1 MSRFCLTNKQVSYN
15 LNPQSIMKKAIK
27 SYSIQFF
34 KEIIPVV
41 AGILIA
47 LFIDNWNAERKD
59 KAYIEQVFSTI
70 HSELKETNEAISSNI
85 PLQKSLIDSLEFYS
99 TNQKVAIV
107 DIVMKSKGIY
117 VPNIRINAWKSVSSS
132 KIDLIKYE
140 KVTTLSNIEELK
152 TTLNNKTQFL
162 MSYLYSNMNA
172 TDKNTKQTLKMIL
185 LDILQTERT
194 IERTIKLFG
203 EK

>member
-1 MSRFCLTNKQVSYN
+1 
-15 LNPQSIMKKAIK
+15 MKKAIK
-27 SYSIQFF
+27 NYSIQFF

-59 KAYIEQVFSTI
+59 KAYIEQVFVTI
-70 HSELKETNEAISSNI
+70 HSELKETNEDISSNI

>member
-1 MSRFCLTNKQVSYN
+1 
-15 LNPQSIMKKAIK
+15 MKKAIK
-27 SYSIQFF
+27 NYGIQFF

-41 AGILIA
+41 VGILIA

-59 KAYIEQVFSTI
+59 KAYIEQVFATI

-85 PLQKSLIDSLEFYS
+85 PLQKSLIASLEFYA

-132 KIDLIKYE
+132 KIDLIQYE

>member
-1 MSRFCLTNKQVSYN
+1 M
-15 LNPQSIMKKAIK
+15 
-27 SYSIQFF
+27 
-34 KEIIPVV
+34 
-41 AGILIA
+41 
-47 LFIDNWNAERKD
+47 
-59 KAYIEQVFSTI
+59 
-70 HSELKETNEAISSNI
+70 
-85 PLQKSLIDSLEFYS
+85 IDSLEFYS
-99 TNQKVAIV
+99 TDQKVAIV

-132 KIDLIKYE
+132 KIDLIQYE

-203 EK
+203 KK